1 MADGARRTRRAAA
14 TRNGQKKRKSEEIS
28 DLLTKQEEADT
39 VGELISVA
47 PQDLPQR
54 RMVRFTPAN
63 VYLPIVMEDEDV
75 LGEMGQPRKLD
86 FSPVKNDD
94 VAMPLSTKKRKVG
107 KKAAEAVQ
115 VFLRVRP
122 SNEAAVR
129 SEDVFVV
136 EDDTNIQAKAPED
149 SAAFKNGE
157 REGKFQFTKVF
168 TKDAPQDTVFQDST
182 LPLVDGLFSGQNG
195 LLFAYGI
202 TNAGKT
208 YTIKG
213 SEENPGVLPRALAQM
228 FNKIKSL
235 ETTKSLAGEP
245 EIWVSNYEIYNEHV
259 YDLLEEIPA
268 KPLPRPLL
276 KLKEDSQGRVYVY
289 NLKEVRI
296 RNLIEAESI
305 LKQGQMNRA
314 SAETALNN
322 LSSRSH
328 MVFTMKLTLPLI
340 TGGNGAENKPI
351 RSKLSIVD
359 LAGSERC
366 GRTQNTGARLKEAAN
381 INTSLMTLGR
391 CIEAL
396 RWNQQHKL
404 SAPRVVPFR
413 ESKITRLFQDY
424 FTGLGSTVMILNVNP
439 RGDDFDETLRAI
451 KYAAIA
457 QEVQTLTSKVDSRR
471 ANGKGKLH
479 TSIVEGE
486 DEDADV
492 AEDVDVDVTEAGEL
506 ELLQE
511 IDYLRK
517 QLVDAEL
524 RCVTVEAEVREEV
537 AQEMAERL
545 EQMSDAHRMRLETQL
560 ELQED
565 AMERKVQLYISRTT
579 METRRGSVSP
589 KVKKAAKAKAIQE
602 SVQPSVVME
611 SKEVQVTMQQQPVQ
625 SSVDFAKLAEVEK
638 ERLSLK
644 QTLKEKEQ
652 ELQKAKNSSLA
663 QIEELKKQLV
673 ESNRER
679 TDCLEKIDLLSQQ
692 LLESED
698 NAAQTQKKLAQSA
711 AEMRSSIVTSEKERQ
726 MNQYTKELESLT
738 ARNAQLANE
747 VNAEKDKVEIHVK
760 QAQGLKEIV
769 RKLETQIESLNKQIQ
784 VLHNKQINSQSE
796 IETLRADNTK
806 LQHELNSL
814 AENNLRNEKIKTRRL
829 EERIEKLEKELN
841 QTRSEKQELADTLEE
856 IQAGMNDMLST
867 FSETTVSAVAHQG
880 NGKTNM
886 SVPVRSASS
895 TFLPSASSSFKS
907 SDNESVLNMTQ
918 SSTAP
923 YASNPN
929 TRGLSRKSS
938 MVSTVSTVSIT
949 DVQNL
954 LHSLEESKGVGL
966 TRSKKRVD
974 SERIVEE
981 DEEEPKRKRGKKL
994 LNNIEMVPEEPME
1007 TVSTAPAKE
1016 TKEKAKKGRK
1026 NSRRRLTV
1034 SVEDAEAL
1042 EMGATK
1048 SKNGSNASDV
1058 ASDVL
1063 SPRSIASNT
1072 SKAESIISQ
1081 AQKDKDTLLKG
1092 KNFARTLL
1100 SSSPLVKQSSAASL
1114 LSTLGKQDEVS
1125 DKENSTQSAVRKG
1138 RKLFS
1143 AKGTDLPQGEIAT
1156 DTDKVPKMPYT
1167 PISARTR
1174 TRNR

>member
-1 MADGARRTRRAAA
+1 
-14 TRNGQKKRKSEEIS
+14 
-28 DLLTKQEEADT
+28 
-39 VGELISVA
+39 
-47 PQDLPQR
+47 
-54 RMVRFTPAN
+54 
-63 VYLPIVMEDEDV
+63 
-75 LGEMGQPRKLD
+75 MGQPRKLD
-86 FSPVKNDD
+86 FSPIKNDD

-122 SNEAAVR
+122 SNEAAAR
-129 SEDVFVV
+129 AEDVFLV

-168 TKDAPQDTVFQDST
+168 TKDTAQDTVFQDST
-182 LPLVDGLFSGQNG
+182 MPLVDGLFSGQNG

-276 KLKEDSQGRVYVY
+276 KLKEDAQGRVYVY

-296 RNLIEAESI
+296 RNLVEAESI

-340 TGGNGAENKPI
+340 TGANGAENKPI

-471 ANGKGKLH
+471 ANGKGKLQ
-479 TSIVEGE
+479 TSIAEGE
-486 DEDADV
+486 EEEDADV
-492 AEDVDVDVTEAGEL
+492 DEDIVVDVTEAGEL

-524 RCVTVEAEVREEV
+524 RCVTVESEVREEV

-545 EQMSDAHRMRLETQL
+545 QQMSDAHRMRLETQL

-565 AMERKVQLYISRTT
+565 AMERKVQLYIARTT
-579 METRRGSVSP
+579 MEQRRGSVSP
-589 KVKKAAKAKAIQE
+589 QVKKTAKAKAIQE
-602 SVQPSVVME
+602 PVQPSVVME
-611 SKEVQVTMQQQPVQ
+611 NKEVQVSMQQPVAKT
-625 SSVDFAKLAEVEK
+625 SVEFDKLAKLEEEK
-638 ERLSLK
+638 LSLQQKLK
-644 QTLKEKEQ
+644 QKEQ
-652 ELQKAKNSSLA
+652 ELQKAKNSSIA
-663 QIEELKKQLV
+663 QIEEVKNQLA

-679 TDCLEKIDLLSQQ
+679 ADCLEKIDLMSQQ

-698 NAAQTQKKLAQSA
+698 NAAQLQKKLAQSA

-747 VNAEKDKVEIHVK
+747 VNAERDKVEIHVK

-867 FSETTVSAVAHQG
+867 ATSDTTTVGHG
-880 NGKTNM
+880 NGKANM
-886 SVPVRSASS
+886 AVPVRSASS

-918 SSTAP
+918 SSVAP
-923 YASNPN
+923 YASNAN
-929 TRGLSRKSS
+929 NRGLSRKSS

-954 LHSLEESKGVGL
+954 LHSLEENKGVAL
-966 TRSKKRVD
+966 TRSKKRID

-994 LNNIEMVPEEPME
+994 LNNIDVVPEEPVE
-1007 TVSTAPAKE
+1007 TVAAAPAKE
-1016 TKEKAKKGRK
+1016 VKDKAKKGRK

-1058 ASDVL
+1058 PSDVL

-1072 SKAESIISQ
+1072 SKAEFIISQ

-1100 SSSPLVKQSSAASL
+1100 ASSPLVKQSSAASL
-1114 LSTLGKQDEVS
+1114 LGALGKQDEVS

-1143 AKGTDLPQGEIAT
+1143 AKGTDLPQNEIAT